1 MALDWLPIVPDL
13 PRKAPRLAW
22 RQWTTW
28 RFPIVVPDI
37 LATATFFPSYPP
49 TAVSRRLE
57 LRPAERSA
65 FAGALTARA
74 VSPLDWY
81 QQRPDV
87 GSLRAPQRL
96 VRGLRPAG
104 DPPAPGQATVVAAQG
119 AWRAQLPDQW
129 PPRRARMPEGLGTP
143 RFVAPLVPIGT
154 GGCVEWG
161 PEGWT
166 ITQLAPE
173 GWTTTSLLAEAFTA
187 TGLVGED
194 LC

>member
-13 PRKAPRLAW
+13 QRKAPRLAW

-37 LATATFFPSYPP
+37 LASATFFPSFPER
-49 TAVSRRLE
+49 AVAPGVR
-57 LRPAERSA
+57 LRPAERST
-65 FAGALTARA
+65 FSGALTARA

-81 QQRPDV
+81 GQRPDV
-87 GSLRAPQRL
+87 GSVRAPQRL
-96 VRGLRPAG
+96 PRGLWPAG
-104 DPPAPGQATVVAAQG
+104 DPPSPGQSTVIAAQG

-129 PPRRARMPEGLGTP
+129 PPRRTRMPEGLGTP
-143 RFVAPLVPIGT
+143 RFVEPLVPIGT

-166 ITQLAPE
+166 ITQLVPE
-173 GWTTTSLLAEAFTA
+173 AWTTTGLLAEAFTL
-187 TGLVGED
+187 TSLVSED